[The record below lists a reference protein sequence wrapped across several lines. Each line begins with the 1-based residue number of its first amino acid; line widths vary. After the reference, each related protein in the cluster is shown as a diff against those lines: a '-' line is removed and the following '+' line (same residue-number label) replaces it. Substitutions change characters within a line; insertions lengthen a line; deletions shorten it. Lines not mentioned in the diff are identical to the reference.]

1 MNGIKSKEKGLKS
14 EEEIPGLSTVL
25 KRLKNRMLVG
35 NLSPA
40 SIISYSRAISK
51 LSVFH
56 KRIPDDLDLDEIMDF
71 LVHLKEVDELKWR
84 TIKLYVAGLRYYYQE
99 IVEEIELSGQIP
111 YPKEKPSL
119 PQIMS
124 REELSQLFSGCLN
137 LKHKVLFRLLYS
149 SGLRRMELLNL
160 KISDI
165 ETKDGKRRIRVNK
178 GKGGKDRYTVLS
190 EKVLDE
196 LRIYFKSCRPKGYL
210 FNGQKKGSQ
219 MSKGAL
225 RHALNTAVKRSQLN
239 RSVTPHILRHCF
251 ASHSLEEGMNIKT
264 LQYLLGHQSIQ
275 TTLIYLHIS
284 EVPLSKAFSP
294 LDKWEQD
301 V

>member
-1 MNGIKSKEKGLKS
+1 MTGKKSKEKALKS
-14 EEEIPGLSTVL
+14 EEEIPGLSAVL
-25 KRLKNRMLVG
+25 KRLNNRMIVS
-35 NLSPA
+35 NLQST
-40 SIISYSRAISK
+40 SIVSYSRAVSK

-56 KRIPDDLDLDEIMDF
+56 KRIPDHLELDEIMDF
-71 LVHLKEVDELKWR
+71 LVHLKEVEELKWR

-99 IVEEIELSGQIP
+99 IVGEIDLAAQIP

-137 LKHKVLFRLLYS
+137 FKHKVLFRLLYS

-190 EKVLDE
+190 EKVLEE
-196 LRIYFKSCRPKGYL
+196 LRIYFKSCRPKVYL

-225 RHALNTAVKRSQLN
+225 RHALDSAVKRSQLSG
-239 RSVTPHILRHCF
+239 SVTPHILRHCF

-264 LQYLLGHQSIQ
+264 LQYLLGHSSIQ

-294 LDKWEQD
+294 LDKWEED

>member
-1 MNGIKSKEKGLKS
+1 MDSKKRKEKEIRG
-14 EEEIPGLSTVL
+14 EEEIPGLSAVL
-25 KRLKNRMLVG
+25 KRLNNRMIVS
-35 NLSPA
+35 NLQST
-40 SIISYSRAISK
+40 SIVSYSRAVRK

-56 KRIPDDLDLDEIMDF
+56 KRIPDNLELDEIMDF
-71 LVHLKEVDELKWR
+71 LVHLKEVEELKWR

-99 IVEEIELSGQIP
+99 IVEEVDLASKIP
-111 YPKEKPSL
+111 YPREKPSL

-124 REELSQLFSGCLN
+124 REELRQLFSGCLN
-137 LKHKVLFRLLYS
+137 FKHKVLFRLLYS
-149 SGLRRMELLNL
+149 SGLRRMEVLNL
-160 KISDI
+160 KIEDI
-165 ETKDGKRRIRVNK
+165 ETKDGKCRIRVNK

-190 EKVLDE
+190 EKVLEE
-196 LRIYFKSCRPKGYL
+196 LRIYFKSCRPKVYL

-225 RHALNTAVKRSQLN
+225 RHALDSAVKRSQLS